1 MVYNLSLS
9 IFLMANAYIDL
20 IVFAI
25 VAAMVPIGML
35 LVSRLLSRK
44 MKRNDILLDNYES
57 AEMPIGDVKDI
68 TNDYLYYFPIFIA
81 FELLIVALIFWS
93 FVYSGIGIYFSA
105 AVMLMLILGTIATFI
120 SLKFM
125 ERDYNE

>member
-1 MVYNLSLS
+1 
-9 IFLMANAYIDL
+9 MANAYIDL